1 MYTSARRRRNRLNR
15 GRRSANLVDTT
26 ETQNRQGSRDKAAH
40 DNVIRL
46 PRDWLGPR
54 EELVPFGPAAYREE
68 PGQAKE
74 LPRNADDFWGG
85 ADLPDDDGAAPSVA
99 ATPAGQ
105 RWWSLPTR
113 SGLPRPRVR
122 LSIGL
127 KTVVLSALG
136 VLGILAAIGLV
147 LGSAS
152 RKPSALSAHAHAP
165 HRAIPA
171 AAGFDPRATDLRDT
185 AADRELR
192 ARAREAASVR
202 RQAQIRRRRERAD
215 ARRHHEHRAKPA
227 VQPVNYTT
235 PAPAAASNGGDSSSV
250 SGSGSASTS
259 STPTSTSSTAAIA
272 ASGTSNSSTSSSNS
286 SSSRNQPAI
295 GANGTLGPGS
305 SPDG

>member
-1 MYTSARRRRNRLNR
+1 M
-15 GRRSANLVDTT
+15 DTT

-85 ADLPDDDGAAPSVA
+85 ADLPDDVGAAPSVA
-99 ATPAGQ
+99 ATPAGA

-202 RQAQIRRRRERAD
+202 RQAQIRRRRRERAD

-259 STPTSTSSTAAIA
+259 STPTSTSSTAATA